1 VLLDP
6 AYKAGLAQH
15 LPVNCRPDISGW
27 FHEDKK
33 SFGLAA
39 ETENW

>member
-15 LPVNCRPDISGW
+15 LPVNGQLPMNSKAYNETLFSG
-27 FHEDKK
+27 HQ
-33 SFGLAA
+33 
-39 ETENW
+39 